1 MHAQPNQPATSPR
14 AGGERKP
21 LTAKR
26 LRRKLRRACLFLL
39 LASLIALLV
48 LTRTGVTRSIV
59 LPHLAGALNLEVRAR
74 SVVIAPDL
82 TVVMEGVRFRIPGLR
97 AEAGEVLAVER
108 LVASIDW
115 FRLPSPNALRE
126 IDLERPRLR
135 VSQSRESGE
144 INVAALALFGRVR
157 GGEIETLPTVVVRNG
172 VLELGEHDPARYDTL
187 ASIPFSG
194 VLAPQPGGVPGRSLF
209 SLTKAIGQTG
219 FEMTGLIDQD
229 GASIT
234 LGGLTLNDWPVEAI
248 PTRWREVWTRLNPDG
263 RIAPRRI
270 AISPSGGVT
279 IHAEVERIA
288 LTIPFGVEQAGEGLR
303 LSEVTGDFQ
312 ITERS
317 LSADLSGR
325 AGRLTQHVAFDLW
338 GFNTQTSP
346 FAARFTTE
354 PFRLERD
361 LDLLRYVPSLVHE
374 QLARFGQPEAD
385 VEATVWL
392 ARGARPPD
400 APAPE
405 TGPLAPPD
413 ALIIPDPDP
422 QRVRLDGTL
431 RMWNG
436 RAAYRNFPYP
446 FRDMS
451 ALFRFDRDSLRIE
464 DLHGVGPTGA
474 RLSGSGDIAPL
485 GDTAAVRLQLRVDRI
500 PIDDELITVLNPTR
514 RALVRALFSK
524 DRLDALVQA
533 GLVRPWSEAAPMLE
547 RLEALRS
554 EREAWTT
561 GGIAPG
567 EIARLDEER
576 DRIRAELDRVPP
588 FRLAGVADARITV
601 IRHEG
606 EESRWEQDVRFS
618 MDEVG
623 LLSDYFALPAI
634 GRGVTFS
641 IADNRTVFRVASGST
656 LRGGEVAIN
665 AEMPMHDGAPQVPV
679 ISVTARAVP
688 IDDLLLHAIAGP
700 ERDQTGGLAGILHR
714 LRLEGTLD
722 STAAIGPEGD
732 SVRYRI
738 ETTFDAVRAAVD
750 EPSIILRDLAGAVV
764 VEGRR
769 VELDLAGVLD
779 AGGIA
784 PPVENA
790 SLRATIHRPD
800 PDHEGPSAPA
810 PFDARVRL
818 PGADLRVPIERL
830 AAVLDP
836 GAGTRLAELRARFDP
851 AGRLTAETRLSGDLA
866 SGGFADAKIAVSVT
880 DLERLAFD
888 AGGLRIQADRSTGAV
903 RLDLDGEP
911 AATFERFEAD
921 LSADA
926 VPSGRLRVH
935 DRVPLAPD
943 APAPWSVALEG
954 GRFESPLTRAAIE
967 RSAPAGFV
975 GLVREH
981 DPRGLF
987 DLTLDRRAAGAFAG
1001 TIRPRSLVLSGDRGE
1016 AVFDDADGS
1025 ASFEPGAGRL
1035 DAIRLRGEGVAV
1047 RADGGWTDRGGTPRF
1062 AFDLGIDADTLRPE
1076 LLGLAPRGVGA
1087 LFDALEVSGEGPI
1100 RIPSLRIEAE
1110 TGADASIA
1118 SFRIEG
1124 HAEVSNGGLRAG
1136 VPVTELD
1143 GTLTFR
1149 VEQTAPGG
1157 EPAFALSLESRRW
1170 RLLGLRMTG
1179 GRAEIRSGRE
1189 PGSILVPVLHA
1200 DAHGGRFTGSARVAR
1215 DGNGDRRFW
1224 SDLQLAEV
1232 RLAPLLEDVRI
1243 RDAGT
1248 LAETARQGDGA
1259 EHGGGAWD
1267 QSEDRSRGLVNAS
1280 FSIAG
1285 GLESASD
1292 RRGRGRIVASGGP
1305 VVLLPLLTPLIEF
1318 SNLRMP
1324 LGEELRLAL
1333 ASLYLDGD
1341 TVVFEDLA
1349 VISESIELLGFGE
1362 MSWPGAELDL
1372 RVRSQA
1378 VDRIPVLSTVVET
1391 VRDELLTTRI
1401 RGPLADPRITTES
1414 FTATRRVM
1422 GSLFG
1427 GGNNPNR
1434 ARLREISGNAD
1445 GIRQRIR
1452 QGAELLDRLG
1462 AGQVSPTAR
1471 GGNDPAP

>member
-1 MHAQPNQPATSPR
+1 MHAQPTQPGTSRR
-14 AGGERKP
+14 AARERKP
-21 LTAKR
+21 LTARR
-26 LRRKLRRACLFLL
+26 LRRRLRRAALITLL
-39 LASLIALLV
+39 VLLIALIV
-48 LTRTGVTRSIV
+48 LTRTGVTRSLV
-59 LPHLAGALNLEVRAR
+59 LPHLEGALNLEVRAR

-97 AEAGEVLAVER
+97 GDAGEVLAVDR
-108 LVASIDW
+108 LVASIHW
-115 FRLPSPNALRE
+115 LRLPSPNALRE

-135 VSQSRESGE
+135 VSQSRDSGE

-172 VLELGEHDPARYDTL
+172 VLELGEHDSARYDTL

-234 LGGLTLNDWPVEAI
+234 LGGLALNDWPVEAI
-248 PTRWREVWTRLNPDG
+248 PTRWREVWTQLSPDG
-263 RIAPRRI
+263 RITPRRVS
-270 AISPSGGVT
+270 ISPAGGVT
-279 IHAEVERIA
+279 IHAEVDRIA

-303 LSEVTGDFQ
+303 LSEVSGNFQ

-317 LSADLSGR
+317 LSADLSGK
-325 AGRLTQHVAFDLW
+325 AGRLTQHVVFDLW
-338 GFNTQTSP
+338 GFNTETSP

-392 ARGARPPD
+392 ARGGRPPGT
-400 APAPE
+400 PAPK
-405 TGPLAPPD
+405 TGPLTPPD
-413 ALIIPDPDP
+413 ALLTPDPDP
-422 QRVRLDGTL
+422 QNVRLEGSL

-446 FRDMS
+446 FHDMR
-451 ALFRFDRDSLRIE
+451 ALFRFDLDSLRISE
-464 DLHGVGPTGA
+464 LHGVGPTGA

-485 GDTAAVRLQLRVDRI
+485 GDTAAVHLELRVDDL
-500 PIDDELITVLNPTR
+500 PIDDELIAVLNPTR
-514 RALVRALFSK
+514 RALVRALFSR
-524 DRLDALVQA
+524 DRLDALVDA
-533 GLVRPWSEAAPMLE
+533 GLIRPWPEAAPMLE
-547 RLEALRS
+547 RLGAIEG
-554 EREAWTT
+554 EREAWIT
-561 GGIAPG
+561 GGIATA
-567 EIARLDEER
+567 EIRRLDEER
-576 DRIRAELDRVPP
+576 DRIRAELERVPP
-588 FRLAGVADARITV
+588 FRLAGVADAEIVV
-601 IRHEG
+601 IRQKGDE
-606 EESRWEQDVRFS
+606 RIWNQDVRFT
-618 MDEVG
+618 MREVG

-634 GRGVTFS
+634 GREVTFTLT
-641 IADNRTVFRVASGST
+641 DDRTDFRVARGST
-656 LRGGEVAIN
+656 LRGGELTIDAGMSM
-665 AEMPMHDGAPQVPV
+665 EDGAPQIPEVT
-679 ISVTARAVP
+679 VTARAVP

-700 ERDQTGGLAGILHR
+700 EHDRADGLAGILRR
-714 LRLEGTLD
+714 LHLEGTLD
-722 STAAIGPEGD
+722 STAVIGPDGD

-750 EPSIILRDLAGAVV
+750 EPSIILRDLAGSVV

-769 VELDLAGVLD
+769 VDLDLAGVLD

-800 PDHEGPSAPA
+800 PDDEDPSAPA
-810 PFDARVRL
+810 PFDARVLL
-818 PGADLRVPIERL
+818 PRADLAIPVERL
-830 AAVLDP
+830 AAVFDP
-836 GAGTRLAELRARFDP
+836 AAGERLSELRARFAP
-851 AGRLTAETRLSGDLA
+851 AGRLTAETRLSSDLA
-866 SGGFADAKIAVSVT
+866 SGGFADAEITVSVT

-888 AGGLRIQADRSTGAV
+888 AAGLRIEADRSAGAV
-903 RLDLDGEP
+903 RLELAREP
-911 AATFERFEAD
+911 AAVFERFEAD
-921 LSADA
+921 LRADG

-935 DRVPLAPD
+935 DRIPLAAE

-954 GRFESPLTRAAIE
+954 GRFESPLTRAAVD

-975 GLVREH
+975 ELVRTH
-981 DPRGLF
+981 QPRGVF
-987 DLTLDRRAAGAFAG
+987 DLTLDRRDTGAFAG
-1001 TIRPRSLVLSGDRGE
+1001 TVLPRSITLTGDRGE
-1016 AVFDDADGS
+1016 ADFSRAAGS
-1025 ASFEPGAGRL
+1025 ASFAPGEGRL
-1035 DAIRLRGEGVAV
+1035 DAIRLEGEGIAV
-1047 RADGGWTDRGGTPRF
+1047 RADGAWTDGGGTPRF
-1062 AFDLGIDADTLRPE
+1062 RFDLGIDADALRPE
-1076 LLGLAPRGVGA
+1076 LLGLAPRAVGE
-1087 LFDALEVSGEGPI
+1087 LFDALEVASEGPI
-1100 RIPSLRIEAE
+1100 LIPSLRIEGQA
-1110 TGADASIA
+1110 GADRGIA
-1118 SFRIEG
+1118 SLRVDG
-1124 HAEVSNGGLRAG
+1124 HASVSNASLRAG
-1136 VPVTELD
+1136 VPVTELE
-1143 GTLTFR
+1143 GTLAFR
-1149 VEQTAPGG
+1149 VERAAPND
-1157 EPAFALSLESRRW
+1157 EPAFALSLESQRW
-1170 RLLGLRMTG
+1170 RLLGLRMSG

-1215 DGNGDRRFW
+1215 DGNGSRRFW

-1232 RLAPLLEDVRI
+1232 RLAPLLEDVRVKE
-1243 RDAGT
+1243 AGT
-1248 LAETARQGDGA
+1248 LAEAVKQGGDA
-1259 EHGGGAWD
+1259 IFGGEAWN
-1267 QSEDRSRGLVNAS
+1267 QAADRSRGLVNAS
-1280 FSIAG
+1280 FSITG
-1285 GLESASD
+1285 GLDGPED
-1292 RRGRGRIVASGGP
+1292 RRGRGRVVASGGP

-1324 LGEELRLAL
+1324 VGDELRLAV
-1333 ASLYLDGD
+1333 ASFYLDGG
-1341 TVVFEDLA
+1341 TVVFEDIA

-1362 MSWPGAELDL
+1362 MSWPDAELDL

-1391 VRDELLTTRI
+1391 VRDELITTRI
-1401 RGPLADPRITTES
+1401 RGSLADPRITTES

-1427 GGNNPNR
+1427 GGNNPNH

-1471 GGNDPAP
+1471 GGNDPPP

>member
-1 MHAQPNQPATSPR
+1 MHAQPTQPGTSR
-14 AGGERKP
+14 RVERERKP
-21 LTAKR
+21 LTARRFRRR
-26 LRRKLRRACLFLL
+26 LRRA
-39 LASLIALLV
+39 ALITLLV
-48 LTRTGVTRSIV
+48 LLVALVVLTRSGVTRSLV
-59 LPHLAGALNLEVRAR
+59 LPHLESELNLEVRAR

-97 AEAGEVLAVER
+97 GDAGEVLAVDR
-108 LVASIDW
+108 LVASINW
-115 FRLPSPNALRE
+115 LRLPSPNALRE
-126 IDLERPRLR
+126 INLERPRLR

-157 GGEIETLPTVVVRNG
+157 GGEIQTLPTVVVRNG

-194 VLAPQPGGVPGRSLF
+194 VLAPQPGGAPGRSLF

-234 LGGLTLNDWPVEAI
+234 LGGLTLNDWPVESI
-248 PTRWREVWTRLNPDG
+248 PTRWREVWTQLNPDG
-263 RIAPRRI
+263 RITPRRV
-270 AISPSGGVT
+270 AISPAGGVT

-303 LSEVTGDFQ
+303 LSEVSGNFQ

-317 LSADLSGR
+317 LSADLSGK
-325 AGRLTQHVAFDLW
+325 AGRLTQHVVFDLW
-338 GFNTQTSP
+338 GFNTETSP
-346 FAARFTTE
+346 FVARFTTE

-392 ARGARPPD
+392 ARGARPPG
-400 APAPE
+400 APAPK
-405 TGPLAPPD
+405 TGPLTPPE
-413 ALIIPDPDP
+413 ALLTPDPDP
-422 QRVRLDGTL
+422 EHVRLEGAL

-446 FRDMS
+446 FHDMR
-451 ALFRFDRDSLRIE
+451 AVFLFDLDNLRIT

-474 RLSGSGDIAPL
+474 RLSGKGDISPL
-485 GDTAAVRLQLRVDRI
+485 GETAGVRLELRVERL
-500 PIDDELITVLNPTR
+500 PIDDELIAVLNPTR
-514 RALVRALFSK
+514 RALVRALFSR
-524 DRLDALVQA
+524 DRLDALVEA
-533 GLVRPWSEAAPMLE
+533 GLIRPWSEAAPMLE
-547 RLEALRS
+547 RLEAIDA

-561 GGIAPG
+561 GGIATA
-567 EIARLDEER
+567 EIRRLEEER

-588 FRLAGVADARITV
+588 FRLAGVADADIIV
-601 IRHEG
+601 IRHAGAE
-606 EESRWEQDVRFS
+606 RIWNQDVRFT
-618 MDEVG
+618 MREVG

-634 GRGVTFS
+634 GRDVTFS
-641 IADNRTVFRVASGST
+641 LTDDRTDFRVPRGST
-656 LRGGEVAIN
+656 LRGGELTIA
-665 AEMPMHDGAPQVPV
+665 AGMSMEDDAPQVPEV
-679 ISVTARAVP
+679 TVTARAVP

-700 ERDQTGGLAGILHR
+700 ERDQTGDLAGILRR
-714 LRLEGTLD
+714 LHLEGTLD
-722 STAAIGPEGD
+722 STAVIGPEGD
-732 SVRYRI
+732 SVQYRI
-738 ETTFDAVRAAVD
+738 ETTFDAIRAGIEEPAVQ
-750 EPSIILRDLAGAVV
+750 LRDLAGSVV

-769 VELDLAGVLD
+769 VDLELVGVLD

-800 PDHEGPSAPA
+800 PDDENPSAPT
-810 PFDARVRL
+810 PFDARILL
-818 PGADLRVPIERL
+818 PRADLAIPVERL
-830 AAVLDP
+830 AAAFDP
-836 GAGTRLAELRARFDP
+836 GAGERLAELRARFAP
-851 AGRLTAETRLSGDLA
+851 AGRLTAETRLSSDLA
-866 SGGFADAKIAVSVT
+866 SGGIADAEITVSIT

-888 AGGLRIQADRSTGAV
+888 AAGLRIEADRSSGAV
-903 RLDLDGEP
+903 RLELAGEP
-911 AATFERFEAD
+911 AAVFEQFETD
-921 LSADA
+921 LRADA

-935 DRVPLAPD
+935 GRIPLAPD
-943 APAPWSVALEG
+943 APAPWSVAIEG
-954 GRFESPLTRAAIE
+954 GRFESPLTRAAID
-967 RSAPAGFV
+967 RAAPAGFV
-975 GLVREH
+975 ELVRTH
-981 DPRGLF
+981 QPRGLF
-987 DLTLDRRAAGAFAG
+987 DLTLDRRDTGAFDG
-1001 TIRPRSLVLSGDRGE
+1001 TVRPHSLTLAGDRGE
-1016 AVFDDADGS
+1016 AVFDRASGS
-1025 ASFEPGAGRL
+1025 ASFAPGEGRL
-1035 DAIRLRGEGVAV
+1035 DTIHLEGEGIAL
-1047 RADGGWTDRGGTPRF
+1047 RAEGTWADEGGSPRF

-1076 LLGLAPRGVGA
+1076 LLGLAPRAVGE
-1087 LFDALEVSGEGPI
+1087 LFETLEVASEGPI
-1100 RIPSLRIEAE
+1100 RIPSLRIEAR
-1110 TGADASIA
+1110 TGADGAINSLRVDGRA
-1118 SFRIEG
+1118 T
-1124 HAEVSNGGLRAG
+1124 VSNASLRAG

-1149 VEQTAPGG
+1149 VERANPGD
-1157 EPAFALSLESRRW
+1157 EPAFALLLESQRW

-1179 GRAEIRSGRE
+1179 GKAEVRSGRE

-1215 DGNGDRRFW
+1215 DGNGSSRFW
-1224 SDLQLAEV
+1224 SDFQLAEV
-1232 RLAPLLEDVRI
+1232 RLAPLLEDVRL

-1248 LAETARQGDGA
+1248 LAETVRQDGKAAFGD
-1259 EHGGGAWD
+1259 EAWN
-1267 QSEDRSRGLVNAS
+1267 QAADRSRGQVNAS

-1285 GLESASD
+1285 GIEGPGD
-1292 RRGRGRIVASGGP
+1292 RRGRGRVVASGGP

-1324 LGEELRLAL
+1324 VGEELRLAV

-1341 TVVFEDLA
+1341 TVVFEDIA

-1362 MSWPGAELDL
+1362 MSWPDAELDL

-1378 VDRIPVLSTVVET
+1378 VDRIPVLSTIVET
-1391 VRDELLTTRI
+1391 VRDELLTTRV
-1401 RGPLADPRITTES
+1401 RGPLADPRISTES

-1427 GGNNPNR
+1427 WGNNPNH

-1452 QGAELLDRLG
+1452 QAAELLDRLG

-1471 GGNDPAP
+1471 GGNDPPP